1 MIKISRPI
9 FLAAISLLL
18 AGIVPAIS
26 LTSAQA
32 ALPDTVHLTVH
43 YQRTVSDYKDWNV
56 YLWRDLPGTANDK
69 EVSATGIAFTAQDD
83 FGAIATTDISGVASF
98 DGLGII
104 IRRGAWVEK
113 EGSIDRFITAFDS
126 SGKAEVWIRQGDK
139 TIYTA
144 LPTGAIPINPVVTQA
159 KIFDSAEFAAKYTYS
174 GNDLGNTYSKTET
187 KFRVWAPTATK
198 VSLLTF
204 PSLIATASDAREFP
218 MTADANGTW
227 ISSIAGDQN
236 GLVYLYRVTVEG
248 ATNEAVDP
256 YVRATT
262 INGLRG
268 VVVDL
273 SKTDPSG
280 WNNTKPKFSGNPTD
294 ASIYELHVRD
304 LSIDPTSGVPA
315 AHQGKYLAFTDVK
328 TSYKGVATGIAHIK
342 SLGITHVEL
351 LPIFDYQSVD
361 EASPSFNWG
370 YDPQNFN
377 VPEGSY
383 SSDPATP
390 ATRIIELKSAIASMH
405 DQGLRVIMDVVY
417 HHVYNANTYSES
429 LIVPGYFF
437 RTDSNGDLTS
447 GSGVGN
453 DIADERSMASKFIND
468 SFKYWAT
475 EYHMDGFRIDQMGQM
490 AVTTINQV
498 RSDLT
503 KIDPTILILGE
514 GWYGESSLPQSAA
527 ATQSNIAQ
535 IPGVAAFNDQ
545 IRDGAKGSVFKDS
558 DRGFTSGTFSRAL
571 DVKVGIVGN
580 TSYNG
585 TLPNVWTTSAPSQAI
600 NYVESHDNQTLF
612 DKLTVSSA
620 GASLASIVKMDQM
633 SAAIVYLSEGV
644 PFIQA
649 GQEFLRSKGGNGNSY
664 NSSDEVN
671 SLKWNTLAANM
682 STNNY
687 YKGLIAIR
695 RAHPAIRL
703 TTTAA
708 VKSSITF
715 LPTLDGV
722 IAYSLDGAKSKDSWK
737 KIVVA
742 FNATN
747 IVQSVA
753 LPSAGRWSVVVSGK
767 TAGTKLLSVFKASKV
782 NIPAQTSVVLILG
795 TINR

>member
-9 FLAAISLLL
+9 ILASISLLV
-18 AGIVPAIS
+18 AASIPAIG
-26 LTSAQA
+26 LTSAEA

-43 YQRTVSDYKDWNV
+43 YQRTASDYKDWNV

-69 EVSATGIAFTAQDD
+69 EVSAAGISFTGQDN
-83 FGAIATTDISGVASF
+83 FGVIATTDVTGVAAF

-113 EGSIDRFITAFDS
+113 EGSMDRFITAFDS
-126 SGKAEVWIRQGDK
+126 NANAEVWIRQGDK

-144 LPTGAIPINPVVTQA
+144 LPTGVIPINPTVTQA

-204 PSLIATASDAREFP
+204 QSLTATASDAKEFP
-218 MTADANGTW
+218 MTADSKGTW
-227 ISSIAGDQN
+227 IASLAGDQN

-248 ATNEAVDP
+248 TTNDAVDP

-273 SKTDPSG
+273 SKTNPSD

-315 AHQGKYLAFTDVK
+315 AHRGKYLAFTDVK

-361 EASPSFNWG
+361 EASPTFNWG

-383 SSDPATP
+383 ASDAATP
-390 ATRIIELKSAIASMH
+390 TTRIVELKSAIASMH
-405 DQGLRVIMDVVY
+405 NQGLRVIMDVVY

-453 DIADERSMASKFIND
+453 DVADERSMAAKFIND
-468 SFKYWAT
+468 SFKYWT
-475 EYHMDGFRIDQMGQM
+475 NEYHMDGFRIDQMGQM

-503 KIDPTILILGE
+503 KIDPSILMLGE
-514 GWYGESSLPQSAA
+514 GWYGQSSLPQSAA

-585 TLPNVWTTSAPSQAI
+585 TLPNIWTTSAPSQAI

-612 DKLTVSSA
+612 DKLTVSSV
-620 GASLASIVKMDQM
+620 GASPASIVKMDQM

-664 NSSDEVN
+664 NSNDEVN
-671 SLKWNTLAANM
+671 SLKWSSLTANI

-695 RAHPAIRL
+695 RAHPAFRL

-708 VKSSITF
+708 VKSSLTF
-715 LPTLDGV
+715 LPTLDGI
-722 IAYSLDGAKSKDSWK
+722 IAYSLDGAKGKDSWK

-742 FNATN
+742 FNATTMT
-747 IVQSVA
+747 QSVG
-753 LPSAGRWSVVVSGK
+753 LPSSGKWSVVVSGK
-767 TAGTKLLSVFKASKV
+767 SAGTKLLSVVKGSKF
-782 NIPAQTSVVLILG
+782 NIPAQTSMVLILG
-795 TINR
+795 TIAP